1 MYKSDIEIAQENEM
15 LPIDEIAAK
24 AGIDDKYV
32 EHYGKYK
39 SCRRYG
45 KR

>member
-24 AGIDDKYV
+24 AGIDEK
-32 EHYGKYK
+32 
-39 SCRRYG
+39 
-45 KR
+45 